1 MSEFDK
7 LLEQVARRVCLATTG
22 KAEAGDLAAVRFVL
36 RETVLPL
43 LEAGQALTQG
53 YGHSGHWDSTMQYG
67 AGCLRCIEQRKLREA
82 WDKQKQAAME
92 GRCSTDQK

>member
-7 LLEQVARRVCLATTG
+7 LLEDVERRVCLATTG

-36 RETVLPL
+36 RETVLQL
-43 LEAGQALTQG
+43 LEAGQAMYYALDGKGNSQVE
-53 YGHSGHWDSTMQYG
+53 
-67 AGCLRCIEQRKLREA
+67 IE

-92 GRCSTDQK
+92 GR